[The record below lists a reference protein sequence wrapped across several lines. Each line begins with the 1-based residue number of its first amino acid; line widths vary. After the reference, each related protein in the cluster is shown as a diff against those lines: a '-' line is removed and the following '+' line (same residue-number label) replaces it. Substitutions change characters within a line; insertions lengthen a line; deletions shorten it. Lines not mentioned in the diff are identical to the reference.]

1 MNHPLVLLVDDAAHV
16 LAASPEARALV
27 TELLRQVPDWA
38 EAAPTSTDVRDWA
51 QRQTSALGTPTGF
64 PVGSAHE
71 RAHQAAERFCSFRN
85 S

>member
-38 EAAPTSTDVRDWA
+38 EAAPHLDRRARLGAAPDLRTRHADWL
-51 QRQTSALGTPTGF
+51 SSGL
-64 PVGSAHE
+64 S
-71 RAHQAAERFCSFRN
+71 S
-85 S
+85 